1 MPEPTDAQWRDLY
14 SAFEDFCR
22 MEPWR
27 WLSDA
32 DVVAIKHPSGEE
44 IGYCA
49 VLGNAGFE
57 YGLGVY
63 VGDEGLA
70 SYLALATDEVEP
82 ESDAALETTHALSAI
97 LADRE
102 DLYAMDRAT
111 IRRLGIRYR
120 GRGGWPLFLSTH
132 PGHVPWRLDADES
145 IFLTTALRNMADVAL
160 RVASGELSLYTGRE
174 PGSMLTR
181 VFRDG
186 AWQDEW
192 GMFRL
197 PQPPA
202 PIPDYPDSEKLRR
215 LAQSKHREPMA
226 WEVGIFLLH
235 TPIQEKKD
243 ERPFFPTMSL
253 VVDSASSHILSM
265 KILGAAPSPLELQ
278 EALVEQLDTLDML
291 PAELV
296 VDSRRTASLVKSVA
310 NGLRI
315 EVSEGATSAL
325 DDAKE
330 AMAAFSDVD

>member
-1 MPEPTDAQWRDLY
+1 MSKPMDKQWRDLY
-14 SAFEDFCR
+14 LSFGDFCL

-32 DVVAIKHPSGEE
+32 DVVAIEHPSGEE

-63 VGDEGLA
+63 IGDEGLA
-70 SYLALATDEVEP
+70 SYLALVTDEVEP
-82 ESDAALETTHALSAI
+82 ESNAAIETTHALSAI

-102 DLYAMDRAT
+102 DLHTTDRAI
-111 IRRLGIRYR
+111 IRRLGIKYR

-132 PGHVPWRLDADES
+132 PGHTPWHLDADEA
-145 IFLTTALRNMADVAL
+145 IFLTMALRNMADVAS
-160 RVASGELSLYTGRE
+160 RVAGGELDLYAGRE
-174 PGSMLTR
+174 PGAMLTR
-181 VFRDG
+181 VIRNG

-192 GMFRL
+192 GTFRL

-202 PIPDYPDSEKLRR
+202 PIPDYPDSGMLRR
-215 LAQSKHREPMA
+215 LAQSKHREPLV
-226 WEVGIFLLH
+226 WELGIFHLP
-235 TPIQEKKD
+235 TPIQEKKE

-253 VVDSASSHILSM
+253 IVDRASLNILSM
-265 KILGAAPSPLELQ
+265 KLLGGAPSPLELQ
-278 EALVEQLDTLDML
+278 EALVEQLDALNML
-291 PAELV
+291 PSALV
-296 VDSRRTASLVKSVA
+296 VDSDRTASLVKSVA
-310 NGLRI
+310 NGLGI